1 VFGVQVQRLEN
12 PANGPAAFNGLP
24 GIRACGRRRLENSGL
39 SSLWV
44 PNWSS
49 MAVTCGIAVRWQ
61 WGMIVG
67 RCGTTAVS
75 DLPTVIAWLG
85 LLARSAPSKK
95 AEILV
100 LRPRGCRVTPPGAQ
114 TATVLG
120 RSCGG
125 CSTDPVLLSQGCR
138 SPRIVTPGHDRA
150 VTPGDLV
157 TRRWTQPRRHQTGG
171 RRTPPELRRLV

>member
-1 VFGVQVQRLEN
+1 MFGVQVQRLEN

-49 MAVTCGIAVRWQ
+49 MAVTCGIAARWS

-67 RCGTTAVS
+67 RGGTTVVS
-75 DLPTVIAWLG
+75 DLPAGHG
-85 LLARSAPSKK
+85 LAGTAGRGAQSKN

-100 LRPRGCRVTPPGAQ
+100 LRPEVA
-114 TATVLG
+114 VL
-120 RSCGG
+120 RRQVSRPRL
-125 CSTDPVLLSQGCR
+125 SWADRAVFAALTRLLSQAVHLQ
-138 SPRIVTPGHDRA
+138 RIVTPATVLRWHR
-150 VTPGDLV
+150 DLV
-157 TRRWTQPRRHQTGG
+157 TRRWT
-171 RRTPPELRRLV
+171 